1 MDYGFT
7 DKEVFII
14 WESLQSRKSFYEQ
27 SSNTKENRRCI
38 RETEAL
44 IHKIESL
51 DPMFRAWNLAKAR
64 YLDT

>member
-7 DKEVFII
+7 DKEVLIL
-14 WESLQSRKSFYEQ
+14 WECLQSRKSFYEQ
-27 SSNTKENRRCI
+27 LSSTKENRRCI
-38 RETEAL
+38 REIEAI

-51 DPMFRAWNLAKAR
+51 DPLLRVWKLAKAR

>member
-7 DKEVFII
+7 DKEVFILL
-14 WESLQSRKSFYEQ
+14 ECLQSRKSFYEHQ
-27 SSNTKENRRCI
+27 PNTGEN
-38 RETEAL
+38 RETEAI

-51 DPMFRAWNLAKAR
+51 DPLLRVWKLAKAR

>member
-7 DKEVFII
+7 DKEVLILL
-14 WESLQSRKSFYEQ
+14 ECLQSRKSFYEQ
-27 SSNTKENRRCI
+27 LSNTKENRRCI
-38 RETEAL
+38 REIEAI

-51 DPMFRAWNLAKAR
+51 DPLLRAWNLAKAR

>member
-7 DKEVFII
+7 DKEVLILL
-14 WESLQSRKSFYEQ
+14 ECLQSRKSFYEHQ
-27 SSNTKENRRCI
+27 PNTGENRKHI
-38 RETEAL
+38 RETEAI

-51 DPMFRAWNLAKAR
+51 DPLLRVWKLAKAR

>member
-7 DKEVFII
+7 EKEVFII

-44 IHKIESL
+44 IQKIESL